1 MARPRCNSFT
11 PVYNLRLARVGRTG
25 PRVWMT
31 STYQTLAR
39 RRPSSD
45 NGRQRPSVCGVW
57 GDLCIHGGRT
67 GILRLQGL
75 YQRAQALPFL
85 QGQPTGPAEGIRTE
99 RRTRA
104 ISGRLRRV
112 RQRGNGAV
120 QAQGRP
126 PGLLQRLLQ
135 QAALLLFPILACPM
149 VRLTKSS
156 PSPPGASPKSPHG
169 RQQAD
174 AFILPYTDGRR
185 RKMSNTPGVLIAN
198 SCQTD
203 VDLLQITPLLT

>member
-57 GDLCIHGGRT
+57 GDFCIHGGRT

-75 YQRAQALPFL
+75 YQRAQALPVL

-104 ISGRLRRV
+104 ISGRLCRV

-135 QAALLLFPILACPM
+135 QAALFLFPILACPM

-156 PSPPGASPKSPHG
+156 PSPPPKSPHG

-185 RKMSNTPGVLIAN
+185 RKMSAAPGVLMGN
-198 SCQTD
+198 PCQTG
-203 VDLLQITPLLT
+203 VDPLRFTPLLT